1 MNIDRKY
8 QIHAVNPCSR
18 NTHDEH
24 DSILFL
30 AKDKAVPAMLRAYLK
45 ESEKLGANP
54 AHLESI
60 GLLIGRVEQYQR
72 EVEAKTPDTDLPCEI
87 RRCVDGEG
95 VSDNKQDF
103 APGAQPAPGVPVAAL
118 RPVIQWL
125 RNGCDPEKAADELE
139 MLTAAPKMEEQ

>member
-18 NTHDEH
+18 NTHSEY

-95 VSDNKQDF
+95 VSDNKQDV
-103 APGAQPAPGVPVAAL
+103 ASGAQPAPGVRPAAL
-118 RPVIQWL
+118 YPVISWL
-125 RNGCDPEKAADELE
+125 RNGCDPMKAADELE
-139 MLTAAPKMEEQ
+139 ILAAAPEAKP

>member
-18 NTHDEH
+18 NTHSEY

-103 APGAQPAPGVPVAAL
+103 ASGAQPAPGVRPAAL
-118 RPVIQWL
+118 YPVISWL
-125 RNGCDPEKAADELE
+125 RNGCDPMKAADELE
-139 MLTAAPKMEEQ
+139 ILTAATEAKP